1 MKSIYKSFLVISI
14 LLISQIIIAQN
25 RQWMSPDNYNN
36 INKTGLK
43 VLNVKFYSDAT
54 VIEFQYDNYY
64 GQAGWVQL
72 SRNCEI
78 KAYPSGRTYKLV
90 SASGIPYAP
99 SKHNFN
105 SVNEKLSFTC
115 VFPAVP
121 DGTRSLDWIEEGDWV
136 ITGIC
141 SQSGTS
147 VDNSGGAKL
156 GTQSSYSSASTTQEK
171 QKWVKPVY
179 TTTTGNKGLELTEVN
194 IDANQTVLWFTYT
207 NHYSY
212 GGWVS
217 LDKGSKI
224 IAYPS
229 GKTLYLT
236 KKTDG
241 IPFSPEK
248 HNFSKSG
255 ERLRFNLFFPAVP
268 AGTTK
273 IDFIESSS
281 SDWKLYG
288 IRPSSSSNVTTSST
302 SSREPATVTVGKSV
316 STTYHTWT
324 FKSMDLTSS
333 KTVCHWSVTP
343 KQRDTY
349 IQMTQGVYLVDNKGK
364 KYYMTSCDG
373 ISMAPKQ
380 DAIYNIR
387 TVDYTVTFPA
397 IDADA
402 TSVTYYSSSTFQ
414 IKDINISRSQS
425 FSYGN
430 SSTIQ
435 DNTNSANAF
444 SVSNSMTFNAY
455 ASSFCYPQ
463 GNGEWSE
470 FSEWKNCDFTIN
482 YEASSQLVIFN
493 TAHMQ
498 KYKVLSHENPDPS
511 ILTLDCQDTTNGAK
525 CEIEFVSLPDNEG
538 MQIYLSFPDER
549 ICYAVKAGTG
559 PTTTS
564 QLTSISSQGN
574 SIRVLPGTISYPS
587 CSKAYTNSG
596 MTLTKVTSDNY
607 QTVLDFEYIYSED
620 QDGGIWLSPTTCIKA
635 YPSGTKYKMTRVEGI
650 GSSSD
655 SANGHHYKGEKAKFK
670 VFFPS
675 LPANTTHFDFME
687 EGQMSDWVL
696 CGISNTP
703 QYKRD
708 FLMLNSSDVSQS
720 ITWEWY
726 GGQKTFYVATT
737 AYDYDIVGLPD
748 WCEVTT
754 KVAEGFQIKCKGY
767 GNEELSDYFIVKAN
781 GMETRVNIKCKK
793 YYEYSSPQASISNVD
808 VSHWS
813 YTKKISVTPTAV
825 IKNMSGKKL
834 SLCAYLINPNGEL
847 INDVSASLK
856 EITPNSSSYN
866 LSATSLI
873 IDYGVLGISDLTGYT
888 IGVGLYDN
896 DNETYFAASDQVP
909 VIKKNRSEIAS
920 AIRSWGKCRLV
931 AITEMNGDI
940 AINGGNGYNSN
951 GLPAAM
957 LNDLKEIRDMKEA
970 IQDISL
976 TERGEYVIIYGNNG
990 IRCSNNIPNA
1000 MYEVLKRMNNDRE
1013 KITSAVLN
1021 DDGDWIVIS
1030 EDSFNASSPELQ
1042 NLMKEG
1048 LSQYGG
1054 IYSACLTNNGYI
1066 IVYEKGYKSGGDLP
1080 STLGDAISKTT
1091 INVYTIKVA
1100 GDSWFFADKEGRYQ
1114 MSL

>member
-1 MKSIYKSFLVISI
+1 MKSIYKSILIIGV
-14 LLISQIIIAQN
+14 LLISQIAI
-25 RQWMSPDNYNN
+25 
-36 INKTGLK
+36 G
-43 VLNVKFYSDAT
+43 
-54 VIEFQYDNYY
+54 
-64 GQAGWVQL
+64 
-72 SRNCEI
+72 
-78 KAYPSGRTYKLV
+78 
-90 SASGIPYAP
+90 
-99 SKHNFN
+99 
-105 SVNEKLSFTC
+105 
-115 VFPAVP
+115 
-121 DGTRSLDWIEEGDWV
+121 
-136 ITGIC
+136 
-141 SQSGTS
+141 
-147 VDNSGGAKL
+147 
-156 GTQSSYSSASTTQEK
+156 QEK
-171 QKWVKPVY
+171 QNWVNPYY
-179 TTTTGNKGLELTEVN
+179 TTPADKGLTLTEVS
-194 IDANQTVLWFTYT
+194 IDANQTVLWFKFT
-207 NHYSY
+207 NNHGY
-212 GGWVS
+212 GTWINI
-217 LDKGSKI
+217 DKGAKI

-236 KKTDG
+236 KKTAG

-248 HNFSKSG
+248 HTFSKSG
-255 ERLRFNLFFPAVP
+255 EQLRFNLFFPAVP

-281 SDWKLYG
+281 SDWKFYG

-302 SSREPATVTVGKSV
+302 SSREPSTVTVGKSV

-324 FKSMDLTSS
+324 FKSIDLTSS

-343 KQRDTY
+343 KQSNTA

-373 ISMAPKQ
+373 ISMAPKK

-430 SSTIQ
+430 SSTMQ
-435 DNTNSANAF
+435 DNTNYENAF
-444 SVSNSMTFNAY
+444 SANKSMTFNAY
-455 ASSFCYPQ
+455 ATSFCYPQ

-470 FSEWKNCDFTIN
+470 FSEWKNCDFTID
-482 YEASSQLVIFN
+482 YDASNKLVVFN
-493 TAHMQ
+493 TAHIQ
-498 KYKVLSHENPDPS
+498 KYKVLSNENPDPS
-511 ILTLDCQDTTNGAK
+511 ILILNCQDTASGAK
-525 CEIEFVSLPDNEG
+525 CEIEFISLPDNG
-538 MQIYLSFPDER
+538 GKQIYLSFPDER
-549 ICYAVKAGTG
+549 ICYAVEEGTG
-559 PTTTS
+559 STTS
-564 QLTSISSQGN
+564 QLTSISSQG
-574 SIRVLPGTISYPS
+574 SSARVLPETISYPS

-596 MTLTKVTSDNY
+596 MTLTKVTCNNY
-607 QTVLDFEYIYSED
+607 QTVMEFEYIYSED
-620 QDGGIWLSPTTCIKA
+620 QDGGIWLSPSTCIKA
-635 YPSGTKYKMTRVEGI
+635 YPSETKYKMTRVEGI

-675 LPANTTHFDFME
+675 VPANTTHFDFME
-687 EGQMSDWVL
+687 EGETSDWVL

-708 FLMLNSSDVSQS
+708 FLMLNSSDAIQS

-748 WCEVTT
+748 WCEITT

-793 YYEYSSPQASISNVD
+793 YYEYSSPQATISDID

-834 SLCAYLINPNGEL
+834 SLCAYLMNPNGEPV
-847 INDVSASLK
+847 NDISASLK
-856 EITPNSSSYN
+856 EITPTSSSHN

-873 IDYGVLGISDLTGYT
+873 IDYGVLGIYDLTGYT

-920 AIRSWGKCRLV
+920 AIRGWGKCRLV
-931 AITEMNGDI
+931 AITEMNGDV

-957 LNDLKEIRDMKEA
+957 LNDLKEIRDMKEV

-990 IRCSNNIPNA
+990 IRCSNDIPNA

-1021 DDGDWIVIS
+1021 DDGDWIVVS
-1030 EDSFNASSPELQ
+1030 EDSFNASSSELQ
-1042 NLMKEG
+1042 NMMKEG
-1048 LSQYGG
+1048 ISQYGG
-1054 IYSACLTNNGYI
+1054 IYSACLTNKGYI

-1080 STLGDAISKTT
+1080 STLGDAIGKTT

>member
-1 MKSIYKSFLVISI
+1 
-14 LLISQIIIAQN
+14 
-25 RQWMSPDNYNN
+25 
-36 INKTGLK
+36 
-43 VLNVKFYSDAT
+43 
-54 VIEFQYDNYY
+54 
-64 GQAGWVQL
+64 
-72 SRNCEI
+72 
-78 KAYPSGRTYKLV
+78 
-90 SASGIPYAP
+90 
-99 SKHNFN
+99 
-105 SVNEKLSFTC
+105 
-115 VFPAVP
+115 
-121 DGTRSLDWIEEGDWV
+121 
-136 ITGIC
+136 
-141 SQSGTS
+141 
-147 VDNSGGAKL
+147 
-156 GTQSSYSSASTTQEK
+156 
-171 QKWVKPVY
+171 
-179 TTTTGNKGLELTEVN
+179 
-194 IDANQTVLWFTYT
+194 
-207 NHYSY
+207 
-212 GGWVS
+212 
-217 LDKGSKI
+217 
-224 IAYPS
+224 
-229 GKTLYLT
+229 
-236 KKTDG
+236 
-241 IPFSPEK
+241 
-248 HNFSKSG
+248 
-255 ERLRFNLFFPAVP
+255 
-268 AGTTK
+268 
-273 IDFIESSS
+273 
-281 SDWKLYG
+281 
-288 IRPSSSSNVTTSST
+288 
-302 SSREPATVTVGKSV
+302 
-316 STTYHTWT
+316 
-324 FKSMDLTSS
+324 
-333 KTVCHWSVTP
+333 
-343 KQRDTY
+343 
-349 IQMTQGVYLVDNKGK
+349 
-364 KYYMTSCDG
+364 
-373 ISMAPKQ
+373 
-380 DAIYNIR
+380 
-387 TVDYTVTFPA
+387 
-397 IDADA
+397 
-402 TSVTYYSSSTFQ
+402 
-414 IKDINISRSQS
+414 
-425 FSYGN
+425 
-430 SSTIQ
+430 
-435 DNTNSANAF
+435 
-444 SVSNSMTFNAY
+444 
-455 ASSFCYPQ
+455 
-463 GNGEWSE
+463 
-470 FSEWKNCDFTIN
+470 
-482 YEASSQLVIFN
+482 
-493 TAHMQ
+493 
-498 KYKVLSHENPDPS
+498 
-511 ILTLDCQDTTNGAK
+511 
-525 CEIEFVSLPDNEG
+525 
-538 MQIYLSFPDER
+538 
-549 ICYAVKAGTG
+549 
-559 PTTTS
+559 
-564 QLTSISSQGN
+564 
-574 SIRVLPGTISYPS
+574 
-587 CSKAYTNSG
+587 

-687 EGQMSDWVL
+687 EGEMSDWVL

-708 FLMLNSSDVSQS
+708 FLMLNSSDVSLS